1 LKKLRQQDVD
11 KMEEMRKQLE
21 KGNMKRFVN
30 VYYRQTEETRGEMEG
45 KGEGESEVTLEGT
58 ETW

>member
-1 LKKLRQQDVD
+1 
-11 KMEEMRKQLE
+11 MEEMRKQLE
-21 KGNMKRFVN
+21 KGNMKRFVI
-30 VYYRQTEETRGEMEG
+30 VYCRQTEETRGEMEG